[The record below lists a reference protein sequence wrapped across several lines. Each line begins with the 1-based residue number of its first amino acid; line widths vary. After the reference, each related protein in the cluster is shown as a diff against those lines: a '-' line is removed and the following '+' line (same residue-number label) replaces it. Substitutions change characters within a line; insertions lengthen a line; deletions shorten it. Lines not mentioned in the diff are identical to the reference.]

1 MMKEKRDHEL
11 QTLKEIAELLNTGT
25 DVDSLLKNV
34 LERLLHITELET
46 GWIFLID
53 EDGNH
58 ELAAAVNLPRALA
71 RNNTAR
77 MCSGD
82 CWCLNKY
89 KNGHLCEATNI
100 MGCKRIEKIL
110 AEKVEHT
117 NGLTHHASVPLRAGN
132 ERFGILNVGTPEKT
146 TFNDG
151 ELALLESVAFQ
162 IGTALKRIHL
172 TRLEQ
177 EAALSAE
184 RNRLARDLH
193 DSVNQLLFSL
203 SLTARGGAEI
213 AENTET
219 KETFTYIQD
228 LAQEALQE
236 MRALIWQL
244 KPHGLENGLISALT
258 TYSEMIGIRLHTT
271 VQGLIC
277 LSEQMEAA
285 LWRIGQEALA
295 NSKKHSGESDVY
307 LVCEVDSESIFFQIR
322 DEGTGFHYD
331 QKALIPSLGLKSM
344 KERAE
349 QMHGSFQLKSSPGDG
364 TDIIITLP
372 LS

>member
-1 MMKEKRDHEL
+1 MQKKRDREL
-11 QTLKEIAELLNTGT
+11 QILKEIAELLNTGS
-25 DVDSLLKNV
+25 DVYSLLEKV
-34 LERLLHITELET
+34 LERLLYITELET
-46 GWIFLID
+46 GWIFLIN
-53 EDGNH
+53 EDGHH
-58 ELAAAVNLPRALA
+58 ELAAAVNLPQALSK
-71 RNNTAR
+71 NEHVR

-82 CWCLNKY
+82 CWCLTKY
-89 KNGHLCEATNI
+89 KNGLLCEATNI

-110 AEKVEHT
+110 AAKEEHT
-117 NGLTHHASVPLRAGN
+117 NGLTHHASVPLRAGG
-132 ERFGILNVGTPEKT
+132 ERFGILNVGTPNKT
-146 TFNDG
+146 TFSEK

-162 IGTALKRIHL
+162 IGTSLKRIHL

-213 AENTET
+213 AESSET

-228 LAQEALQE
+228 LAQQALNE

-244 KPHGLENGLISALT
+244 KPQGLENGLISALT
-258 TYSEMIGIRLHTT
+258 AYSRMLGIRLHTT
-271 VQGLIC
+271 VNGLIC
-277 LSEQMEAA
+277 LSEQTEAA

-295 NSKKHSGESDVY
+295 NSKKHSGQNDVF
-307 LVCEVDSESIFFQIR
+307 LLCEVNSEKVIFQIK
-322 DEGTGFHYD
+322 DKGTGFLYENEEG
-331 QKALIPSLGLKSM
+331 IPSVGLKSM

-349 QMHGSFQLKSSPGDG
+349 QLHGFFKLKSSPGNG
-364 TDIIITLP
+364 TEISITLP
-372 LS
+372 LK